1 MSINPGLRNG
11 IVAAALVFGSW
22 VNAASTVCPANI
34 NAKLC
39 EQLQT
44 MSDTD
49 WAICRIQLHESMS
62 WIPAGCGRGDTA
74 CMNKPPDTSWV
85 QPWRDSILAE
95 TRPLFESYDLR
106 WPDDPHTRAPVPTW
120 NGRRDTISYEFHQ
133 ISNSYSVYAT
143 KHSILSIVGEPYI
156 SDAENWVPTDILN
169 LVSKPKSPVSAPSRG
184 PFFNL
189 NGQQIETEKAPGLIL
204 RRIPIRQ

>member
-1 MSINPGLRNG
+1 MSINPSLRNG
-11 IVAAALVFGSW
+11 MVAAALVFGSW
-22 VNAASTVCPANI
+22 VSAASTVCPANI

-49 WAICRIQLHESMS
+49 WVICRIQLHESTA
-62 WIPAGCGRGDTA
+62 WIPEGCGKGDTA

-95 TRPLFESYDLR
+95 TRPLFETYDLR
-106 WPDDPHTRAPVPTW
+106 WPDDPHTRAPVPTA
-120 NGRRDTISYEFHQ
+120 NGRQDTISYQFHR
-133 ISNSYSVYAT
+133 ISSFYIVYAT
-143 KHSILSIVGEPYI
+143 KRSILLIVGEPYI

-169 LVSKPKSPVSAPSRG
+169 LVSKPKSPVSVPNRG
-184 PFFNL
+184 PLFNL
-189 NGQQIETEKAPGLIL
+189 NGRRVETEKTSGIRF
-204 RRIPIRQ
+204 RRVQIGR